1 MSLYVK
7 CPLPHLRCRRC
18 LHTHTHTHHDTNR
31 SPSGKFAPMA
41 DEPQAAPGARAVA
54 SVVGASRWAPK
65 KKDYETGA
73 LTFCRPSC
81 GPCSKRDAA
90 LLSVHLLRAGR
101 VVGSQRG
108 HVGTARVRFRVCAVG
123 CAYSPSVSALRAPPA
138 RAALRAR
145 ARPFI
150 DGSGLRL
157 TAFRAL
163 AAWLVRCGQ
172 ASAPT
177 WSSWTRAWCALLTRC
192 ASPKWPRAPRP
203 TIAVCGY

>member
-1 MSLYVK
+1 MGASRHEQKPV
-7 CPLPHLRCRRC
+7 R
-18 LHTHTHTHHDTNR
+18 
-31 SPSGKFAPMA
+31 KFPPMA

-138 RAALRAR
+138 RAALRAPLLSAR
-145 ARPFI
+145 ARARLLMVLAC
-150 DGSGLRL
+150 GSRRSGRWRRGWCGADRHQGQHGAAGQGRGALYLPAVHHRSGPGLR
-157 TAFRAL
+157 
-163 AAWLVRCGQ
+163 G
-172 ASAPT
+172 
-177 WSSWTRAWCALLTRC
+177 
-192 ASPKWPRAPRP
+192 RP
-203 TIAVCGY
+203 SRHAGTDLNEII